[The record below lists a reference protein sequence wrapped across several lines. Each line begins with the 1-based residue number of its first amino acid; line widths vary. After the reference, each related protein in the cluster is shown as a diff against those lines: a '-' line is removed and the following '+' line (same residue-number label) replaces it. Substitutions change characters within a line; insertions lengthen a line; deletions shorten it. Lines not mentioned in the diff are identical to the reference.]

1 MGAMLR
7 VARAAV
13 MRCMQGRLSRTLAVG
28 GLVLVLALV
37 LGACSSSDDEKVADL
52 EQQVSHLES
61 QLEDTQSKLQDAE
74 DRNAELQDQ
83 LSTTQGQ
90 LQAQKKQTKAAN
102 EQLAQTQEQLA
113 ATEAALID
121 ASNQL
126 NAVKSLRLPDG
137 SYVGPVL
144 GAKSTPNPIIV
155 FNQGGS
161 YFVGLVA
168 SGVKITAGGS
178 EYTLSQFGKL
188 LASKNPDDANLA
200 QGNYKVIVK
209 NGVVTSIRKSSA

>member
-1 MGAMLR
+1 
-7 VARAAV
+7 
-13 MRCMQGRLSRTLAVG
+13 MQRRLSMTLAASG
-28 GLVLVLALV
+28 IALAL

-74 DRNAELQDQ
+74 DRNAELQDELNSTNDELSSTQDQLDATQQQ
-83 LSTTQGQ
+83 LS
-90 LQAQKKQTKAAN
+90 
-102 EQLAQTQEQLA
+102 QTQTQLA

-126 NAVKSLRLPDG
+126 NAVKTLRLQDG

-155 FNQGGS
+155 FSQGGS
-161 YFVGLVA
+161 YLVGLVA
-168 SGVKITAGGS
+168 DGVTITAGGDDF
-178 EYTLSQFGKL
+178 TLSQFGKL
-188 LASKNPDDANLA
+188 LGSKDPEDVNLA